1 MRLSLVTWL
10 GESDVILTCDEPTG
24 EASECS
30 NVLEGEVYRTHL
42 ASKESKTGLPW
53 EAQSSSMEV
62 LMRPRGR
69 VAQAEDA
76 V

>member
-1 MRLSLVTWL
+1 MSSLPVTNPQERQVSAVMSWR
-10 GESDVILTCDEPTG
+10 ER
-24 EASECS
+24 
-30 NVLEGEVYRTHL
+30 YRTHL